1 MKHDTFSNNKHT
13 GMDAFLVEILTTQD
27 IAVACQY
34 TKSKKKTERE
44 KKRSGTKK
52 NKRQNITPVG
62 LPFFWAPSAFLFFS
76 PFQLGNKFLRK
87 CQ

>member
-1 MKHDTFSNNKHT
+1 MKHDTFSNNEHT

-44 KKRSGTKK
+44 KKKEW
-52 NKRQNITPVG
+52 NKE
-62 LPFFWAPSAFLFFS
+62 
-76 PFQLGNKFLRK
+76 K
-87 CQ
+87 